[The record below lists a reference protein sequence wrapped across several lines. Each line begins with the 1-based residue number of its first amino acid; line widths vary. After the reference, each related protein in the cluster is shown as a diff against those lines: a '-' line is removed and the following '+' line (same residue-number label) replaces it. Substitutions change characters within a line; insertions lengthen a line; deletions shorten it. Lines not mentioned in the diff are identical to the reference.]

1 MKQVFTPVIVIGAC
15 AAMLLLASPAEARDI
30 YVDAQSSAANDSN
43 TGTSA
48 APLRTLTAG
57 VAQANAGDVVIVKA
71 GRYSDPNATWYS
83 AFTPA
88 RSGTASA
95 PITIRSEP
103 ALAAVLVPRDYNT
116 SRQSQYPALS
126 IYQKQYIVVDGF
138 KSEGMMKIHHDVMGS
153 NQYVT
158 IQNCEILYGSTQ
170 GDDASLNWGL
180 AIHVSNN
187 NVLRNNRIHSM
198 RSSGNSSENTGAVM
212 NFASS
217 YNLIENNDA
226 DAGGGIVYS
235 AFGQKAG
242 NIHNNVWRRNIA
254 RNAIAGFE
262 GKGGTG
268 GDSFCDNE
276 TFYNNIII
284 NTERAFSLNHN
295 SRHWKV
301 YNNTAYNVQYFL
313 NQWQLNSVDNQFW
326 NNLVVSARNSVYQ
339 IEDLTTSNFAPYIS
353 YSNHNFLMSV
363 ASSFARWQYG
373 GANFTLAQWRTNTGH
388 DTNSLTGD
396 ALFVNAAGG
405 DFKLQA
411 SSPARDRGR
420 GGEDIGAY
428 ATGSE
433 IIGATGGAVRPRPPV
448 VTTVN

>member
-1 MKQVFTPVIVIGAC
+1 MKHALKSVFLCGALLVSGF
-15 AAMLLLASPAEARDI
+15 AAARDI
-30 YVDAQSSAANDSN
+30 YVDQNNSAANDN
-43 TGTSA
+43 NAGTAA

-57 VAQANAGDVVIVKA
+57 VAQASAGDVVIVKA
-71 GRYSDPNATWYS
+71 GRYSDPNSTWYS

-88 RSGTASA
+88 RSGTATA

-103 ALAAVLVPRDYNT
+103 ALAATLVPRDFQT
-116 SRQSQYPALS
+116 GSRQSQMPALS
-126 IYQKQYIVVDGF
+126 IYRSQYIIIDGF
-138 KSEGMMKIHHDVMGS
+138 KADGMMKIHHDVMGTA
-153 NQYVT
+153 QHVT
-158 IQNCEILYGSTQ
+158 IQNSEIQYGSQQ
-170 GDDASLNWGL
+170 GDDPSLNWGL

-187 NVLRNNRIHSM
+187 NILRNNRIYNM
-198 RSSGNSSENTGAVM
+198 RSSGNNSENTGAVM
-212 NFASS
+212 NFASA

-242 NIHNNVWRRNIA
+242 NIHDNVWRRNIA

-301 YNNTAYNVQYFL
+301 YNNTAYNVDYFL

-326 NNLVVSARNSVYQ
+326 NNLIVSASNGVYQ
-339 IEDLTTSNFAPYIS
+339 IEDLTTSNFGPYIS
-353 YSNHNFLMSV
+353 YSNYNFVMSS
-363 ASSFARWQYG
+363 ASQFARWSYG
-373 GANFTLAQWRTNTGH
+373 SSSLSLSQWRSTTGMDANT
-388 DTNSLTGD
+388 LTGD
-396 ALFVNAAGG
+396 VLFVNAAGG
-405 DFKLQA
+405 NFKLQTG
-411 SSPARDRGR
+411 SPAKARGR
-420 GGEDIGAY
+420 NGEDIGAY

-433 IIGATGGAVRPRPPV
+433 SIGVTRGPRPNPPV
-448 VTTVN
+448 VAVN